1 MKIGVNY
8 EKNGFIMS
16 TYVYILLVFFLLLLG
31 TMLVVLNNTRLL
43 ANKIK
48 ENTDGNIDFN
58 LVLKGV
64 IKNEFKII

>member
-1 MKIGVNY
+1 MK
-8 EKNGFIMS
+8 KNGFIMS
-16 TYVYILLVFFLLLLG
+16 TYVYVLLVFFLLLLG

-48 ENTDGNIDFN
+48 ENLDGNIDFN